1 MLVNITNY
9 FTNLNNAGQALFIV
23 GVLLVIT
30 FIILLIV
37 VLKPEKNKVKK
48 IYGESE
54 VTDREI
60 AFEEKMKDIDNVG
73 LNDIN
78 LENDRTRNLK
88 SIVDELKLVESKNN
102 ASVMDKIQE
111 YEDEQE
117 DTAIISVEELLK
129 SNKPVTYAKRETYER
144 PIRYNEPVKIEKT
157 KEEVKSK
164 VDDDF
169 LLIDEEDYKTGKITI
184 PRETEVKKYTPK
196 REIFSSVYTEPNKK
210 ANEEYLN
217 SLKEFRS
224 NL

>member
-1 MLVNITNY
+1 MIANIINY
-9 FTNLNNAGQALFIV
+9 FTNLNDAGRALFIV

-54 VTDREI
+54 VTDREN
-60 AFEEKMKDIDNVG
+60 AFEEKMKDINNVSVS
-73 LNDIN
+73 DIN

-88 SIVDELKLVESKNN
+88 SIVDELKHIESKNN
-102 ASVMDKIQE
+102 ASAMDKIQQ

-129 SNKPVTYAKRETYER
+129 TNQPVTYAKRE
-144 PIRYNEPVKIEKT
+144 EPVKYVEPKQEK
-157 KEEVKSK
+157 KAI
-164 VDDDF
+164 DDDF
-169 LLIDEEDYKTGKITI
+169 LVIDEVEYQTGKI
-184 PRETEVKKYTPK
+184 PVVKENKK
-196 REIFSSVYTEPNKK
+196 EAFSSVYVGSKK
-210 ANEEYLN
+210 EANEEYLN
-217 SLKEFRS
+217 SLKKFRS

>member
-1 MLVNITNY
+1 MIANITNY
-9 FTNLNNAGQALFIV
+9 FTNLNDAGRALFIV

-54 VTDREI
+54 VTDREN
-60 AFEEKMKDIDNVG
+60 AFEEKMKDINNVSVS
-73 LNDIN
+73 DIN

-88 SIVDELKLVESKNN
+88 SIVDELKHIESKNN
-102 ASVMDKIQE
+102 ASAMDKIQQ

-129 SNKPVTYAKRETYER
+129 TNQPVTYAKRE
-144 PIRYNEPVKIEKT
+144 EPVKDVEPK
-157 KEEVKSK
+157 KEQQAI
-164 VDDDF
+164 DDDF
-169 LLIDEEDYKTGKITI
+169 LVIDEVEYQTGRI
-184 PRETEVKKYTPK
+184 PIVKENK
-196 REIFSSVYTEPNKK
+196 RE

-217 SLKEFRS
+217 SLKRFRN